1 MSTERMP
8 TKTQPVSPKQRR
20 WFVSSLLLIFLGLST
35 ASPAYAASNE
45 MARPEFAILIVSFLV
60 LMGVTQAGV
69 VFSATTRLSG
79 AKWAK
84 SYYRLADLITMAFA
98 PFAIGGFLLIYFQSS
113 GELFYWLSPAP
124 EEHLSAYLNSDWLLF
139 RNLFCLLVFYGL
151 SAVYFWKSLRPDLSG
166 SDNIDHQ
173 EVRDQLYWMS
183 PLIIIAYIVCSTII
197 AWDFGMMLIPHW
209 HSTVFPIH
217 YWFGNAYAATAALIV
232 LPVLLGRFSSSELQF
247 SPQQIRYFSMLV
259 SGFML
264 LWLYFM
270 WSQFFVMWFGNLPRE
285 TDALFRQMY
294 GHYAPLYWAMV
305 AGCFFIPF
313 GSLIFAY
320 INRSV
325 RAMCVLALTINL
337 GNWINKY
344 LMVIPVYSAEDRILD
359 HLPEVALSVGLL
371 AAFVIVVV
379 LFARRLPVY
388 SYWEIN
394 LKPNTTVTGAPPTH
408 EVGNYT

>member
-1 MSTERMP
+1 MSTEQMP
-8 TKTQPVSPKQRR
+8 RKTQPVSPTERR
-20 WFVSSLLLIFLGLST
+20 RFAPWLLLILLGLST

-45 MARPEFAILIVSFLV
+45 LARPEFAMLIVSFLV

-69 VFSATTRLSG
+69 VFSATTRLAG

-98 PFAIGGFLLIYFQSS
+98 PFAIAGFLLIYFQSK

-124 EEHLSAYLNSDWLLF
+124 EEHLSAYLNSGWLLF
-139 RNLFCLLVFYGL
+139 RNLFSLLVFYGL

-183 PLIIIAYIVCSTII
+183 PLIIIAYIVCSTFI

-232 LPVLLGRFSSSELQF
+232 LPVLLGRFSSSEFRF

-270 WSQFFVMWFGNLPRE
+270 WAQFFVMWFDNLPRE

-294 GHYAPLYWAMV
+294 GHYSPLYWTMV
-305 AGCFFIPF
+305 AGCFF
-313 GSLIFAY
+313 S
-320 INRSV
+320 RS
-325 RAMCVLALTINL
+325 
-337 GNWINKY
+337 
-344 LMVIPVYSAEDRILD
+344 
-359 HLPEVALSVGLL
+359 EV
-371 AAFVIVVV
+371 
-379 LFARRLPVY
+379 
-388 SYWEIN
+388 
-394 LKPNTTVTGAPPTH
+394 
-408 EVGNYT
+408 

>member
-1 MSTERMP
+1 MSREQMP
-8 TKTQPVSPKQRR
+8 IKPQPVSPKQRR
-20 WFVSSLLLIFLGLST
+20 RFVPWLLLILLSLST

-98 PFAIGGFLLIYFQSS
+98 PFAIGGFLLIYFGST

-124 EEHLSAYLNSDWLLF
+124 EEHLSAYLNIDWLLF
-139 RNLFCLLVFYGL
+139 RNLFSLLVFYGL
-151 SAVYFWKSLRPDLSG
+151 SAVYFWKSLKLDLAG
-166 SDNIDHQ
+166 SDNVDHQ

-183 PLIIIAYIVCSTII
+183 PLIIIAYIVCSTFI

-217 YWFGNAYAATAALIV
+217 YWFGNAYAATAALIA
-232 LPVLLGRFSSSELQF
+232 LPALLGRFSSTEFQF

-294 GHYAPLYWAMV
+294 GHYAPLYWTMV

-320 INRSV
+320 FNRSI
-325 RAMCVLALTINL
+325 RAMCVLALAINL

-344 LMVIPVYSAEDRILD
+344 LMVIPVYSTEDRILD
-359 HLPEVALSVGLL
+359 HLPELALSVGLL

-394 LKPNTTVTGAPPTH
+394 LKPNTPVTGAPPTH

>member
-1 MSTERMP
+1 
-8 TKTQPVSPKQRR
+8 
-20 WFVSSLLLIFLGLST
+20 
-35 ASPAYAASNE
+35 

-60 LMGVTQAGV
+60 LMGVTQTGV

-98 PFAIGGFLLIYFQSS
+98 PFAIGGFLLIYFRST

-124 EEHLSAYLNSDWLLF
+124 EEHLSTYLNIDWLLF
-139 RNLFCLLVFYGL
+139 RNLFSLLVFYGL
-151 SAVYFWKSLRPDLSG
+151 SGVYFWKSLKLDLSG
-166 SDNIDHQ
+166 SNNADHQ
-173 EVRDQLYWMS
+173 EVRDQLYRMS
-183 PLIIIAYIVCSTII
+183 PLIIIAYIVCSTFI
-197 AWDFGMMLIPHW
+197 AWDFAMMLIPHW

-232 LPVLLGRFSSSELQF
+232 LPVLLSRFSSSEFKF

-294 GHYAPLYWAMV
+294 GHYAPLYWTMV

-320 INRSV
+320 FNRSI

-344 LMVIPVYSAEDRILD
+344 LMVIPVYSTEDRILD
-359 HLPEVALSVGLL
+359 HLPEVGLSVGLL

-379 LFARRLPVY
+379 LFARRLPAY

-394 LKPNTTVTGAPPTH
+394 LKPNPSITGTQPTH

>member
-1 MSTERMP
+1 MP
-8 TKTQPVSPKQRR
+8 IKPQPVSPKQRR
-20 WFVSSLLLIFLGLST
+20 RFVPWLLLILLSLST

-98 PFAIGGFLLIYFQSS
+98 PFAIGGFLLIYFGST

-124 EEHLSAYLNSDWLLF
+124 EEHLSAYLNIDWLLF
-139 RNLFCLLVFYGL
+139 RNLFSLLVFYGL
-151 SAVYFWKSLRPDLSG
+151 SAVYFWKSLKLDLAG
-166 SDNIDHQ
+166 SDNVDHQ

-183 PLIIIAYIVCSTII
+183 PLIIIAYIVCSTFI

-217 YWFGNAYAATAALIV
+217 YWFGNAYAATAALIA
-232 LPVLLGRFSSSELQF
+232 LPALLGRFSSTEFQF

-294 GHYAPLYWAMV
+294 GHYAPLYWTMV

-320 INRSV
+320 FNRSI
-325 RAMCVLALTINL
+325 RAMCVLALAINL

-344 LMVIPVYSAEDRILD
+344 LMVIPVYSTEDRILD
-359 HLPEVALSVGLL
+359 HLPELALSVGLL

-394 LKPNTTVTGAPPTH
+394 LKPNTPVTGAPPTH

>member
-1 MSTERMP
+1 MSTEKMQKR
-8 TKTQPVSPKQRR
+8 TQPVSSSQKRR
-20 WFVSSLLLIFLGLST
+20 FVPWLLLILLGLST

-45 MARPEFAILIVSFLV
+45 LARPEFAMLIVSFLV

-69 VFSATTRLSG
+69 VFSATTRLAG

-84 SYYRLADLITMAFA
+84 SYYRLADLVTMAFA
-98 PFAIGGFLLIYFQSS
+98 PFAIAGFLLIYFQSK

-124 EEHLSAYLNSDWLLF
+124 EEHLSTYLNSGWLLF
-139 RNLFCLLVFYGL
+139 RNLFSLLVFYGL

-183 PLIIIAYIVCSTII
+183 PLIIIAYIVCNTFI

-232 LPVLLGRFSSSELQF
+232 FPVLLGRFSSSEFRF

-270 WSQFFVMWFGNLPRE
+270 WAQFFVMWFGNLPRE

-294 GHYAPLYWAMV
+294 GHYAPLYWTMV

-320 INRSV
+320 FNRSI
-325 RAMCVLALTINL
+325 RAMCVIALAINL

-344 LMVIPVYSAEDRILD
+344 LMVIPVYSAEDRIAN
-359 HLPEVALSVGLL
+359 HLSELVLSGALL

-394 LKPNTTVTGAPPTH
+394 LQPNTSAPKVQPTP

>member
-1 MSTERMP
+1 MSTEKMQKR
-8 TKTQPVSPKQRR
+8 TQPVSPTERR
-20 WFVSSLLLIFLGLST
+20 RFAPWLLLILLGLST

-45 MARPEFAILIVSFLV
+45 LARPEFAMLIVSFLV

-69 VFSATTRLSG
+69 VFSATTRLAG

-84 SYYRLADLITMAFA
+84 SYYRLADLVTMAFA
-98 PFAIGGFLLIYFQSS
+98 PFAIAGFLLIYFQSK

-124 EEHLSAYLNSDWLLF
+124 EEHLSTYLNSGWLLF
-139 RNLFCLLVFYGL
+139 RNLFSLLVFYGL

-183 PLIIIAYIVCSTII
+183 PLIIIAYIVCNTFI

-232 LPVLLGRFSSSELQF
+232 FPVLLGRFSSSEFRF

-270 WSQFFVMWFGNLPRE
+270 WAQFFVMWFGNLPRE

-294 GHYAPLYWAMV
+294 GHYAPLYWTMV

-320 INRSV
+320 FNRSI
-325 RAMCVLALTINL
+325 RAMCVIALAINL

-344 LMVIPVYSAEDRILD
+344 LMVIPVYSAEDRIAN
-359 HLPEVALSVGLL
+359 HLSELVLSGALL

-394 LKPNTTVTGAPPTH
+394 FQPNTSAPKVQPTP

>member
-1 MSTERMP
+1 MSTEQMP
-8 TKTQPVSPKQRR
+8 KKTQPVLPTQRR
-20 WFVSSLLLIFLGLST
+20 RFVPGMLLILLGLST
-35 ASPAYAASNE
+35 VSPAYAASSE
-45 MARPEFAILIVSFLV
+45 AARPEFAMLIVSFLV

-69 VFSATTRLSG
+69 VFSATTRLAG

-98 PFAIGGFLLIYFQSS
+98 PFAIAGFLLIYFQSK

-139 RNLFCLLVFYGL
+139 RNLFSLLVFYGL

-183 PLIIIAYIVCSTII
+183 PFIIIAYIVCSTFI

-232 LPVLLGRFSSSELQF
+232 LPVLLGRFSSSEFRF

-294 GHYAPLYWAMV
+294 GHYAPLYWTMV

-320 INRSV
+320 FNRSI
-325 RAMCVLALTINL
+325 RAMCVIALAINL

-344 LMVIPVYSAEDRILD
+344 LMVIPVSSAEDRIAN
-359 HLPEVALSVGLL
+359 HLSELALSGWLL
-371 AAFVIVVV
+371 AAFVIIVV
-379 LFARRLPVY
+379 LIARRLPVY

-394 LKPNTTVTGAPPTH
+394 LQPNTSAPKVQPMP

>member
-1 MSTERMP
+1 MSTEKMQKR
-8 TKTQPVSPKQRR
+8 TQPVSSSQKRR
-20 WFVSSLLLIFLGLST
+20 FVPWLLLILLGLST

-45 MARPEFAILIVSFLV
+45 LARPEFAMLIVSFLV

-69 VFSATTRLSG
+69 VFSATTRLAG

-84 SYYRLADLITMAFA
+84 SYYRLADLVTMAFA
-98 PFAIGGFLLIYFQSS
+98 PFAIAGFLLIYFQSK

-124 EEHLSAYLNSDWLLF
+124 EEHLSTYLNSGWLLF
-139 RNLFCLLVFYGL
+139 RNLFSLLVFYGL

-166 SDNIDHQ
+166 SDNIDYQ

-183 PLIIIAYIVCSTII
+183 PLIIIAYIVCNTFI

-232 LPVLLGRFSSSELQF
+232 FPVLLGRFSSSEFRF

-270 WSQFFVMWFGNLPRE
+270 WAQFFVMWFGNLPRE

-294 GHYAPLYWAMV
+294 GHYAPLYWTMV

-320 INRSV
+320 FNRSI
-325 RAMCVLALTINL
+325 RAMCVIALAINL

-344 LMVIPVYSAEDRILD
+344 LMVIPVYSAEDRIAN
-359 HLPEVALSVGLL
+359 HLSELVLSGALL

-394 LKPNTTVTGAPPTH
+394 FQPNTSAPKVQPTP

>member
-1 MSTERMP
+1 MSTEKMQKR
-8 TKTQPVSPKQRR
+8 TQPVSSSQKRR
-20 WFVSSLLLIFLGLST
+20 FVPWLLLILLGLST

-45 MARPEFAILIVSFLV
+45 LARPEFAMLIVSFLV

-69 VFSATTRLSG
+69 VFSATTRLAG

-84 SYYRLADLITMAFA
+84 SYYRLADLVTMAFA
-98 PFAIGGFLLIYFQSS
+98 PFAIAGFLLIYFQSK

-124 EEHLSAYLNSDWLLF
+124 EEHLSTYLNSGWLLF
-139 RNLFCLLVFYGL
+139 RNLFSLLVFYGL

-183 PLIIIAYIVCSTII
+183 PLIIIAYIVCNTFI

-232 LPVLLGRFSSSELQF
+232 FPVLLGRFSSSEFRF

-270 WSQFFVMWFGNLPRE
+270 WAQFFVMWFGNLPRE

-294 GHYAPLYWAMV
+294 GHYAPLYWTMV

-320 INRSV
+320 FNRSI
-325 RAMCVLALTINL
+325 RAMCVIALAINL

-344 LMVIPVYSAEDRILD
+344 LMVIPVYSAEDRIAN
-359 HLPEVALSVGLL
+359 HLSELVLSGALL

-394 LKPNTTVTGAPPTH
+394 FQPNTSAPKVQPTP

>member
-1 MSTERMP
+1 
-8 TKTQPVSPKQRR
+8 
-20 WFVSSLLLIFLGLST
+20 
-35 ASPAYAASNE
+35 
-45 MARPEFAILIVSFLV
+45 MARPDFAILIVSFLV
-60 LMGVTQAGV
+60 LMGVTQTGV

-98 PFAIGGFLLIYFQSS
+98 PFAIGGFLLIYFRST

-124 EEHLSAYLNSDWLLF
+124 EENLSTYLNIDWLLF
-139 RNLFCLLVFYGL
+139 RNLFSLLVFYGL
-151 SAVYFWKSLRPDLSG
+151 SGVYFWKSLKLDLSG
-166 SDNIDHQ
+166 SDNADHQ
-173 EVRDQLYWMS
+173 EVRDQLYRMS
-183 PLIIIAYIVCSTII
+183 PLIIIAYIVCSTFI
-197 AWDFGMMLIPHW
+197 AWDFAMMLIPHW

-232 LPVLLGRFSSSELQF
+232 LPVLLSRFSSSEFKF

-294 GHYAPLYWAMV
+294 GHYAPLYWTMV

-320 INRSV
+320 FNRSI

-344 LMVIPVYSAEDRILD
+344 LMVIPVYSTEDRILD
-359 HLPEVALSVGLL
+359 HLPEVGLSVGLL

-379 LFARRLPVY
+379 LFARRLPAY

-394 LKPNTTVTGAPPTH
+394 LKPNPSGTGAQPSH

>member
-1 MSTERMP
+1 
-8 TKTQPVSPKQRR
+8 
-20 WFVSSLLLIFLGLST
+20 
-35 ASPAYAASNE
+35 
-45 MARPEFAILIVSFLV
+45 
-60 LMGVTQAGV
+60 
-69 VFSATTRLSG
+69 
-79 AKWAK
+79 
-84 SYYRLADLITMAFA
+84 
-98 PFAIGGFLLIYFQSS
+98 
-113 GELFYWLSPAP
+113 
-124 EEHLSAYLNSDWLLF
+124 
-139 RNLFCLLVFYGL
+139 LLVFYGL

-183 PLIIIAYIVCSTII
+183 PLIIIAYIVCSTFI

-232 LPVLLGRFSSSELQF
+232 LPVLLGRFSLSEFRF

-270 WSQFFVMWFGNLPRE
+270 WAQFFVMWFGNLPRE

-294 GHYAPLYWAMV
+294 GHYAPLYWTMV

-320 INRSV
+320 FNRSI
-325 RAMCVLALTINL
+325 RAMCVIALAINL

-344 LMVIPVYSAEDRILD
+344 LMVIPVYSAEDRIAN
-359 HLPEVALSVGLL
+359 HLSELALSGALL

-394 LKPNTTVTGAPPTH
+394 LQPNTSAPKVQPTP

>member
-1 MSTERMP
+1 
-8 TKTQPVSPKQRR
+8 
-20 WFVSSLLLIFLGLST
+20 
-35 ASPAYAASNE
+35 
-45 MARPEFAILIVSFLV
+45 
-60 LMGVTQAGV
+60 
-69 VFSATTRLSG
+69 
-79 AKWAK
+79 
-84 SYYRLADLITMAFA
+84 MAFA
-98 PFAIGGFLLIYFQSS
+98 PFAIAGFLLIYFQSK

-124 EEHLSAYLNSDWLLF
+124 EEHLSTYLNSGWLLF
-139 RNLFCLLVFYGL
+139 RNLFSLLVFYGL

-183 PLIIIAYIVCSTII
+183 PLIIIAYIVCNTFI

-232 LPVLLGRFSSSELQF
+232 LPVLLGRFSSSEFRF

-270 WSQFFVMWFGNLPRE
+270 WAQFFVMWFGNLPRE

-294 GHYAPLYWAMV
+294 GHYAPLYWTMV

-320 INRSV
+320 FNRSI
-325 RAMCVLALTINL
+325 RAMCVIALAINL

-344 LMVIPVYSAEDRILD
+344 LMVIPVYSADDRIAN
-359 HLPEVALSVGLL
+359 HLSELALSGALL

-394 LKPNTTVTGAPPTH
+394 LQPNTSAPKVQPTP